1 MQDLAGEQVPEN
13 SAQVRQPF
21 PNVAETS
28 VWLKWIVTRVKSTI
42 GFARPYSYRN
52 KVLRCLYNLYFAGSH
67 KFLQAVKNIDQNFA
81 IRSRTVRAFRMS
93 GIALDP
99 TS

>member
-1 MQDLAGEQVPEN
+1 MQDVAGEQVSEN
-13 SAQVRQPF
+13 SAQARQPF

-28 VWLKWIVTRVKSTI
+28 AWLKWIVARVKPTI

-52 KVLRCLYNLYFAGSH
+52 KVLRCLYNLCFAGSH
-67 KFLQAVKNIDQNFA
+67 KFLQAVKNIGQNFA
-81 IRSRTVRAFRMS
+81 IRSRAVRAFRMS
-93 GIALDP
+93 CIALEP